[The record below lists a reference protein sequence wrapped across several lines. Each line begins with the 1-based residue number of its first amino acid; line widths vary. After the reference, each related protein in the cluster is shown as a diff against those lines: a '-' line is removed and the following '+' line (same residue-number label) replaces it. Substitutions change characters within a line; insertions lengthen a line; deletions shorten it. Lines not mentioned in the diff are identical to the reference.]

1 MYVYVCDIIAIVTM
15 IIVALALKHTCLHVC
30 SYIYIHVK
38 INRNNFCQQRKRKSS
53 GYLT

>member
-38 INRNNFCQQRKRKSS
+38 LIETIFANKENVNH
-53 GYLT
+53 LVI

>member
-30 SYIYIHVK
+30 SYIYTRK
-38 INRNNFCQQRKRKSS
+38 INRNNFCQQRKHKSS